1 MIEPRLDNL
10 RVARRDVG
18 RQPVCLPGGVTIGGG
33 DSFTLFAGPCS
44 VESEDQIQGAARL
57 ATSAGAKV
65 LRGGAFKPR
74 TSPYSF
80 RGLGEEGLKMMRQ
93 AADDHHLAMV
103 TEVLHIGQVDTVA
116 KYSDMLQVGSRNM
129 QNFELLEAVGG
140 TGMPVLLKRGL
151 AATVEE
157 TLMAAEY
164 IALAGSEQIVLCE
177 RGIRTFETSSRNT
190 LDLNSAL
197 RLQALS
203 CLPVIADP
211 SHGTGRREMVVPMAL
226 ATRVLGLDGVMV
238 EIHPEPDAALSDG
251 SQSLDAQGL
260 DELTRKLALIPPEA
274 VAQA

>member
-1 MIEPRLDNL
+1 
-10 RVARRDVG
+10 
-18 RQPVCLPGGVTIGGG
+18 
-33 DSFTLFAGPCS
+33 
-44 VESEDQIQGAARL
+44 
-57 ATSAGAKV
+57 
-65 LRGGAFKPR
+65 
-74 TSPYSF
+74 
-80 RGLGEEGLKMMRQ
+80 LGEEGLKMMRQ

>member
-1 MIEPRLDNL
+1 MDLDKL
-10 RVARRDVG
+10 KIARRG
-18 RQPVCLPGGVTIGGG
+18 PERCEVCLPHGVTVGGG
-33 DSFTLFAGPCS
+33 ANFTLFAGPCS
-44 VESEDQIQGAARL
+44 VESEAQIQETAAL
-57 ATSAGAKV
+57 VAAAGGRV

-80 RGLGEEGLKMMRQ
+80 RGLGGEGLALMRQ
-93 AADDHHLAMV
+93 AADDHSLAMV
-103 TEVLHIGQVDTVA
+103 TEVLHIGQVDLVA
-116 KYSDMLQVGSRNM
+116 QYTDMLQVGSRNM

-177 RGIRTFETSSRNT
+177 RGIRTFEPSSRNT

-203 CLPVIADP
+203 CLPVIVDP

-238 EIHPEPDAALSDG
+238 EIHPQPDQAFSDG
-251 SQSLDAQGL
+251 AQSLDPARL
-260 DELTRKLALIPPEA
+260 DELAQKLALIPPEA
-274 VAQA
+274 VAEA

>member
-1 MIEPRLDNL
+1 
-10 RVARRDVG
+10 
-18 RQPVCLPGGVTIGGG
+18 
-33 DSFTLFAGPCS
+33 
-44 VESEDQIQGAARL
+44 
-57 ATSAGAKV
+57 
-65 LRGGAFKPR
+65 
-74 TSPYSF
+74 
-80 RGLGEEGLKMMRQ
+80 MRQ
-93 AADDHHLAMV
+93 AADDHSLAMV
-103 TEVLHIGQVDTVA
+103 TEVLHIGQVDLVA
-116 KYSDMLQVGSRNM
+116 QYTDMLQVGSRNM

-177 RGIRTFETSSRNT
+177 RGIRTFEPSSRNT

-203 CLPVIADP
+203 CLPVIVDP

-238 EIHPEPDAALSDG
+238 EIHPQPDQAFSDG
-251 SQSLDAQGL
+251 AQSLDPARL
-260 DELTRKLALIPPEA
+260 DELAQKLALIPPEA
-274 VAQA
+274 VAEA

>member
-1 MIEPRLDNL
+1 MTEPRLDNL

-140 TGMPVLLKRGL
+140 TGMPVLLKRG
-151 AATVEE
+151 
-157 TLMAAEY
+157 
-164 IALAGSEQIVLCE
+164 
-177 RGIRTFETSSRNT
+177 
-190 LDLNSAL
+190 
-197 RLQALS
+197 
-203 CLPVIADP
+203 
-211 SHGTGRREMVVPMAL
+211 
-226 ATRVLGLDGVMV
+226 
-238 EIHPEPDAALSDG
+238 
-251 SQSLDAQGL
+251 
-260 DELTRKLALIPPEA
+260 
-274 VAQA
+274 

>member
-1 MIEPRLDNL
+1 MTEPRLDNL

-93 AADDHHLAMV
+93 AADDHQLAMV

-260 DELTRKLALIPPEA
+260 EELTRKLALIPPEA

>member
-1 MIEPRLDNL
+1 MTEPRLDNL

>member
-1 MIEPRLDNL
+1 VTEPRLDNL